1 MKQIISIGFACAAL
15 LAGTGCQQDDSMGT
29 SRELSF
35 APVVED
41 LQTVTRSDGNDFFE
55 AGFAIDVNITTT
67 VQAEQTYN
75 YVYGTAGTFEGN
87 PPFRFTMD
95 DDYITTLEAVWP
107 AGTDEN
113 TAFITDQR
121 LYENFRRADR
131 LKATGVLQG
140 VMPTDAPVP
149 LYFER
154 QNTML
159 EFELAGQNTV
169 GLIIKSLLIELQS
182 PSGEPTAYWAYCDTS
197 EDGNG
202 HAQLILPPNT
212 VIEAEEGY
220 LIGTLT
226 VVPDDHYTIIF
237 PATSVTL
244 EAGKRYLC
252 TLTPQGYP
260 MNIYATIGG
269 WNSAGDEE
277 GIGIPFQQPTQDVNG
292 SFRIDTPQQLITMS
306 YLIRHYDDGTT
317 FDWSTRTYVLA
328 DDLGSIMNSDFAS
341 KYKPLSQ
348 AEYPGVKIVDTNDE
362 PVTEITYGEDQVLPL
377 FIQEN
382 TQP

>member
-1 MKQIISIGFACAAL
+1 MKQIIWIGFACTAL
-15 LAGTGCQQDDSMGT
+15 LAGTGCRQDDSTGT
-29 SRELSF
+29 PRELSF

-41 LQTVTRSDGNDFFE
+41 MHSATRSDGNDFFE
-55 AGFAIDVNITTT
+55 TGFAIDVNIATT
-67 VQAEQTYN
+67 VQTQPKTYN
-75 YVYGTAGTFEGN
+75 YVYGTGGIFEGN

-107 AGTDEN
+107 AGTDDN

-169 GLIIKSLLIELQS
+169 GLVIKSLLIELKN
-182 PSGEPTAYWAYCDTS
+182 PSGDPTAYWAYCGSD
-197 EDGNG
+197 NG

-212 VIEAEEGY
+212 VIEAEDGY

-226 VVPDDHYTIIF
+226 VVPNDHYTIIF
-237 PATSVTL
+237 PATNVTL

-269 WNSAGDEE
+269 WNSAGDNE
-277 GIGIPFQQPTQDVNG
+277 GIGIPFQQPTPNVDG
-292 SFRIDTPQQLITMS
+292 SFRIDIPQQLITMS
-306 YLIRHYDDGTT
+306 YLIRHYADGTT
-317 FDWSTRTYVLA
+317 FDWLTRTYVLA
-328 DDLGSIMNSDFAS
+328 DDLGQIMNDDFAS
-341 KYKPLSQ
+341 KYIPLSRTD
-348 AEYPGVKIVDTNDE
+348 YPGVNVVDTNGQ
-362 PVTEITYGEDQVLPL
+362 PVTEITYGNNQTLAL
-377 FIQEN
+377 FK
-382 TQP
+382 